1 MNIKNTRIKNASIHG
16 PAAARVCLYWCLWP
30 MLPPKITQMPGVWV
44 TTCGHESVPGPCY
57 CWGHTILLASAATP
71 GHRDIWTRAA
81 CRGPCLSL
89 WSYCSSGLWWFSWPV
104 LAQVVIRIIQCS
116 TRPVLHSPWDIW
128 PYLLVG
134 YLSRR
139 ADANS
144 QVRAVLPLSP
154 EPGKDGSTLTT
165 HMHLTWAAH

>member
-1 MNIKNTRIKNASIHG
+1 MVLRQPGS
-16 PAAARVCLYWCLWP
+16 VCIDVC
-30 MLPPKITQMPGVWV
+30 
-44 TTCGHESVPGPCY
+44 GPC
-57 CWGHTILLASAATP
+57 CHQRSHRCPGSELQPVAMRVSQGHATAGGHTILLASAATP
-71 GHRDIWTRAA
+71 GYRDIWTRAA

-154 EPGKDGSTLTT
+154 KPGKDGSTLTT